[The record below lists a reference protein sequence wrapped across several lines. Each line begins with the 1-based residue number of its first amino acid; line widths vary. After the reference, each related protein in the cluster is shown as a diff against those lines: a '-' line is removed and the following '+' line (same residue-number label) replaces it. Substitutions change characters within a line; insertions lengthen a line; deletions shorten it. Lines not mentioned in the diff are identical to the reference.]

1 MIVAGLIFLLLGLI
15 LKIGLF
21 WTVGVILLVVG
32 LVLMLLGGLGHSIRG
47 RRHYW

>member
-1 MIVAGLIFLLLGLI
+1 MIVAGLILLLLGLI
-15 LKIGLF
+15 LKIGLL

-32 LVLMLLGGLGHSIRG
+32 LVLMLLGGSGHSFRG